1 MSPTREPID
10 VFHDVASID
19 YPIVDA
25 DAHVY
30 EPPGVWQERVPSR
43 LRERAPRVVRDGDAD
58 VWLFD
63 GGDRRRAVG
72 LMAAAGQSWLQFRPS
87 GLTYDAIRPGHFDP
101 AARLADMDAD
111 GIHAQLLYPSVC
123 EEGARMFGDD
133 RALQLAC
140 VRAYN
145 EWLLEFCAAAPA
157 RLFAHAVIPATG
169 TADAVAELEWAIR
182 AGHRGVLLSTFPAG
196 AVEPS
201 PADDAFWARA
211 EEAGVPI
218 ALHIG
223 SFHADGPVKQRRFD
237 PLAVLPRAATSK
249 SGANT
254 VPLVARIVFA
264 GICERFPRLKVLL
277 VEANIG
283 WIPAMLE
290 QTDDMFLRY
299 RWFTGTAESLP
310 TMPSR
315 IFHRNFWAT
324 FMVDTVGIELR
335 HRLNVDHLM
344 WSTDYPH
351 TGTDW
356 PNSRVTIAR
365 VLRGVPKDE
374 VRKLLHANCRALYGL
389 HEVPDR
395 LPAVAE
401 RARAK

>member
-1 MSPTREPID
+1 MPDPTAFSE
-10 VFHDVASID
+10 VASID
-19 YPIVDA
+19 YPVIDA

-30 EPPGVWQERVPSR
+30 EPPHVWQERVPAR
-43 LRERAPRVVRDGDAD
+43 LRERAPKVRRGDDGD
-58 VWLFD
+58 VWSFGD
-63 GGDRRRAVG
+63 GERTRAVG
-72 LMAAAGQSWLQFRPS
+72 LMAAAGASFLGFRPN
-87 GLTYDAIRPGHFDP
+87 GLTYDAIRPGCYEP
-101 AARLADMDAD
+101 GARLADMDAD

-133 RALQLAC
+133 RELQLAC

-145 EWLLEFCAAAPA
+145 EWVLEFCATAPA

-169 TADAVAELEWAIR
+169 AGDAVAELEWALR

-196 AVEPS
+196 SVEPS
-201 PADDAFWARA
+201 RDDDPFWARA
-211 EEAGVPI
+211 EEAGAPV

-223 SFHADGPVKQRRFD
+223 SFHADGPVKQRRFE
-237 PLAVLPRAATSK
+237 PAAVLPRAATSK

-254 VPLVARIVFA
+254 VPLVARMIFS
-264 GICERFPRLKVLL
+264 GLCERFPRLRAVL

-299 RWFTGTAESLP
+299 RWFTDTVEALP

-315 IFHRNFWAT
+315 AFQRCFWAT

-335 HRLNVDHLM
+335 HRLNLDHLM

-356 PNSRVTIAR
+356 PNSRTTIER
-365 VLRGVPKDE
+365 VFRGVPRDE
-374 VRKLLHANCRALYGL
+374 VRKMLHDNVKALYRL
-389 HEVPDR
+389 DEVPDR
-395 LPAVAE
+395 WPA
-401 RARAK
+401 

>member
-1 MSPTREPID
+1 MSEP
-10 VFHDVASID
+10 FCEVASID
-19 YPIVDA
+19 YPIIDA

-30 EPPGVWQERVPSR
+30 EPPGVWQERVPAS
-43 LRERAPRVVRDGDAD
+43 LRSRAPRVARTEAGD
-58 VWLFD
+58 VWSFD
-63 GGDRRRAVG
+63 DGARVRPVG
-72 LMAAAGQSWLQFRPS
+72 LMAAAGASYLDFRPS
-87 GLTYDAIRPGHFDP
+87 GLTYDTIRPGHFEV

-123 EEGARMFGDD
+123 EEGARMFGDE

-145 EWLLEFCAAAPA
+145 EWLLEFCAGGMG
-157 RLFAHAVIPATG
+157 RLFGHAVIPATG
-169 TADAVAELEWAIR
+169 VADAVAELDWALR
-182 AGHRGVLLSTFPAG
+182 QGYRGVLISTFPSG

-201 PADDAFWARA
+201 SDDDPFWARA
-211 EEAGVPI
+211 EEAGLPV

-223 SFHADGPVKQRRFD
+223 SFHADGPVARRRFE
-237 PLAVLPRAATSK
+237 PAAVLPRAATSK

-254 VPLVARIVFA
+254 VPLVARMIFS
-264 GICERFPRLKVLL
+264 GLFERCPRLRALL

-299 RWFTGTAESLP
+299 RWFTGSAERLP

-315 IFHRNFWAT
+315 VFHRNVWAT
-324 FMVDTVGIELR
+324 FMIDTVGIELR
-335 HRLNVDHLM
+335 HRLNVEHLM

-365 VLRGVPKDE
+365 LFRGVPRDE
-374 VRKLLHANCRALYGL
+374 VKLMLHTNCKTLYRL
-389 HEVPDR
+389 ADVPDR
-395 LPAVAE
+395 WPG
-401 RARAK
+401 

>member
-1 MSPTREPID
+1 MAEP
-10 VFHDVASID
+10 FAEVASID

-30 EPPGVWQERVPSR
+30 EPPGVWQERVPAR
-43 LRERAPRVVRDGDAD
+43 LRERAPRVVRTGEGD
-58 VWLFD
+58 VWSFD
-63 GGDRRRAVG
+63 AGARLRPVG
-72 LMAAAGQSWLQFRPS
+72 LMAAAGTSWLDFRPA
-87 GLTYDAIRPGHFDP
+87 GLTYETIRPGHFDP

-111 GIHAQLLYPSVC
+111 GIHAQVLYPSVC

-133 RALQLAC
+133 RDLQLAC

-145 EWLLEFCAAAPA
+145 AWLLEFCAGSPG
-157 RLFAHAVIPATG
+157 RLFAMATMPATG
-169 TADAVAELEWAIR
+169 VGDAVAELDWAL
-182 AGHRGVLLSTFPAG
+182 AQGHRGAVISTFPSG

-201 PADDAFWARA
+201 AEDDPFWARA
-211 EEAGVPI
+211 EEAGLPV

-223 SFHADGPVKQRRFD
+223 SFHPGGPVVRRTFE
-237 PLAVLPRAATSK
+237 PGAVLPRAAISK

-254 VPLVARIVFA
+254 VPLVTRLIFSGVF
-264 GICERFPRLKVLL
+264 ERFPRLKVLL

-299 RWFTGTAESLP
+299 RWFTGTAGSLP

-315 IFHRNFWAT
+315 VFHRNFWAT
-324 FMVDTVGIELR
+324 FMVDTVGLELR
-335 HRLNVDHLM
+335 HRLNVGHLL

-365 VLRGVPKDE
+365 LFRGLPREEVRAMLHGNCKALHRLDE
-374 VRKLLHANCRALYGL
+374 V
-389 HEVPDR
+389 P
-395 LPAVAE
+395 E
-401 RARAK
+401 RAA

>member
-1 MSPTREPID
+1 MADPFYE
-10 VFHDVASID
+10 VASID
-19 YPIVDA
+19 YPIIDA

-30 EPPGVWQERVPSR
+30 EPPEVWQARVPAR
-43 LRERAPRVVRDGDAD
+43 LRARAPRVLQTDEGD
-58 VWLFD
+58 VWSFD
-63 GGDRRRAVG
+63 DGARRRPVG
-72 LMAAAGQSWLQFRPS
+72 LMAAAGSSYLDFRPS
-87 GLTYDAIRPGHFDP
+87 GLTYEAIRRGYFEA
-101 AARLADMDAD
+101 AARCADMDAD

-123 EEGARMFGDD
+123 EEGARMFGDE

-145 EWLLEFCAAAPA
+145 EWLLELCAGGDG
-157 RLFAHAVIPATG
+157 RLFGHAVIPATG
-169 TADAVAELEWAIR
+169 VDDAVAELEWALC
-182 AGHRGVLLSTFPAG
+182 AGYRGVLISTFPSG

-201 PADDAFWARA
+201 PADDPFWARA
-211 EEAGVPI
+211 QDAEVPV

-223 SFHADGPVKQRRFD
+223 SFHAEGPVRERRFEAA
-237 PLAVLPRAATSK
+237 AVLPRAATSK

-254 VPLVARIVFA
+254 VPLVARMIFS
-264 GICERFPRLKVLL
+264 GLFERFPRLRALL

-290 QTDDMFLRY
+290 QTDDMYLRY
-299 RWFTGTAESLP
+299 RWFTDSVARLP

-315 IFHRNFWAT
+315 VFHRNVWAT

-335 HRLNVDHLM
+335 HRLNVAHLM

-365 VLRGVPKDE
+365 VFRGVPGDE
-374 VRKLLHANCRALYGL
+374 VKRMLHTNCKTLYRL
-389 HEVPDR
+389 DSVPDR
-395 LPAVAE
+395 WPA
-401 RARAK
+401 